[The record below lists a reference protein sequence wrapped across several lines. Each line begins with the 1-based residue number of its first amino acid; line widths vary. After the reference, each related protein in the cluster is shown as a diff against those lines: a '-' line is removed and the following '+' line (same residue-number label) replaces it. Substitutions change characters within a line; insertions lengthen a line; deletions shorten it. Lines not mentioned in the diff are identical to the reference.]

1 MEVTRCLGGSVGISD
16 EPPRKAVLT
25 MQSFRGIKL
34 LAAGGVFLSLSLGAL
49 AFAGNV
55 AALTPSSA
63 VSCSHM
69 VGIDPEDEGVLSKC
83 SSATGA
89 SGTISSFSLN
99 GGNIA
104 WHNGTATDY
113 TDSYTNSGTKCPEFT
128 TEYNIKGTVSSSTN
142 GSISDGAT
150 VKMTLCLHSDGKT
163 KNAPGT
169 VVKF

>member
-1 MEVTRCLGGSVGISD
+1 
-16 EPPRKAVLT
+16 
-25 MQSFRGIKL
+25 MQSIRGIKL
-34 LAAGGVFLSLSLGAL
+34 LIAGGVFLSLSLGGL
-49 AFAGNV
+49 AFAGTV

-69 VGIDPEDEGVLSKC
+69 VGIGSEDEGHLTKC
-83 SSATGA
+83 SSVTGG
-89 SGTISSFSLN
+89 SGTISSFSLS

-128 TEYNIKGTVSSSTN
+128 TEYNIKGTVSSNTN
-142 GSISDGAT
+142 GSISEGAT
-150 VKMTLCLHSDGKT
+150 VKMTLCLRSDGKT

-169 VVKF
+169 VAKF